1 MRFAR
6 KGVLVPAHGPHRRL
20 ADASRRHRGDLRA
33 GAVGADV
40 PHTPGGGGQGEQH
53 GIRPL
58 RGRLDR
64 EGLAHPLDGRPAQGR
79 CGLGQH
85 VQPLRPDVA
94 LRRLQGVGLRS
105 RGRPPRPRG
114 LRHHFPCD
122 ILHTADGSHPMSRL
136 DVRKTYKLY
145 IGGKFPRSESG
156 RSYEIVSAKGEFL
169 ANASMG
175 SRKDVRDA
183 VVAARSALAGWSGA
197 TAYNRGQVLY
207 RVAEVLEG
215 RRAQFVE
222 EVAAGEGL
230 SARAAGATV
239 DAAIDRVVWYA
250 GWTDKIAQVLGNL
263 NPVAGPFFNVSAPEP
278 TGVVGV
284 LAPQSSSLLGLVSV
298 VAPVIAT
305 GNTAVVVPSADR
317 PLPAITLGEVLA
329 TSDVPGGVVNLI
341 TARTAEVAS
350 WLAAHRDVNAIDLTG
365 VAGADGVDWAALE
378 AEAAGNL
385 KRVYRPLVVD
395 GRPVEPDWNADPGL
409 GRIRAF
415 VETKT
420 VWHPKGL

>member
-1 MRFAR
+1 
-6 KGVLVPAHGPHRRL
+6 
-20 ADASRRHRGDLRA
+20 
-33 GAVGADV
+33 
-40 PHTPGGGGQGEQH
+40 
-53 GIRPL
+53 
-58 RGRLDR
+58 
-64 EGLAHPLDGRPAQGR
+64 
-79 CGLGQH
+79 
-85 VQPLRPDVA
+85 
-94 LRRLQGVGLRS
+94 
-105 RGRPPRPRG
+105 
-114 LRHHFPCD
+114 
-122 ILHTADGSHPMSRL
+122 MSRL

-156 RSYEIVSAKGEFL
+156 RSYEVVSAAGEFL
-169 ANASMG
+169 ANAAMG

-183 VVAARSALAGWSGA
+183 VVAARAALPGWSGA

-215 RRAQFVE
+215 RRAQFVD
-222 EVAAGEGL
+222 EVAASEGVTV
-230 SARAAGATV
+230 RAAGAVV
-239 DAAIDRVVWYA
+239 DAAIDRVVWYS

-284 LAPQSSSLLGLVSV
+284 LAPQGSSLLGLVSV
-298 VAPVIAT
+298 VAPVIAS
-305 GNTAVVVPSADR
+305 GNTAVVVSSAAR
-317 PLPAITLGEVLA
+317 PLPAVTFSEVLA
-329 TSDVPGGVVNLI
+329 TSDVPGGVVNI
-341 TARTAEVAS
+341 VTARTAEVAT

-365 VAGADGVDWAALE
+365 VAGAEGVDWAALE

-385 KRVYRPLVVD
+385 KRVYRPALAD
-395 GRPVEPDWNADPGL
+395 GVPVEPDWNADPGL